1 LKNETEEKFIMEIK
15 KINVLYFSPTGTTR
29 KAVEAI
35 AEGIAQS
42 MGVPVTEYDYTRL
55 KDGPQPAPAFGPDE
69 LLLVG
74 LPVYVGRIPTVILP
88 YLEALKGNN
97 TPCVPLGVYG
107 NRHYD
112 DYLVELE
119 DLLRARGFLPVGA
132 AAFIGEHSF
141 SDKLGGGRPNAED
154 LDLARNFGK
163 NIGAKLARSPETPVL
178 AEGCIPGH
186 RPYRVFRKMS
196 DNPPV
201 PELSSACTNCLRCAE
216 ACPTGAISAQG
227 PQSIDNKKCIR
238 CRSCARACPV
248 KAIEFA
254 YPNYAEHRDMLVKT
268 YGPVYNTP
276 VIIL

>member
-1 LKNETEEKFIMEIK
+1 MEIA
-15 KINVLYFSPTGTTR
+15 KINTVYFSPTGTTR
-29 KAVEAI
+29 KTIQAI
-35 AEGIAQS
+35 AEGAVQ
-42 MGVPVTEYDYTRL
+42 GAGTAVGEYDFTRL
-55 KDGPQPAPAFGPDE
+55 KDHPPIPPAFAGDE
-69 LLLVG
+69 LVIIG
-74 LPVYVGRIPTVILP
+74 MPVYAGRVPWTLFS

-97 TPCVPLGVYG
+97 SPCVLLGVYG

-119 DLLRARGFLPVGA
+119 DLLRARGFLAVGA

-141 SDKLGGGRPNAED
+141 SDKLGGGRPNAGD

-163 NIGAKLARSPETPVL
+163 NLRAKLARSKETPVL
-178 AEGCIPGH
+178 TEGCIPGH
-186 RPYRVFRKMS
+186 RPYRVLRKMS
-196 DNPPV
+196 DNPPAPV
-201 PELSSACTNCLRCAE
+201 LSEACTNCLRCAA

-227 PQSIDNKKCIR
+227 PKSIDNKKCIR

-254 YPNYAEHRDMLVKT
+254 YPGYTEHRDLLVNT
-268 YGPVYNTP
+268 FGPVYNTP